1 MAHEF
6 WTVVP
11 SSYSYHF
18 LKLENVD
25 DSKGLDKVL
34 EVYVERSK
42 ILWKSNNVML
52 WVKGALGFI
61 LNKIEEKFDYQTYL
75 ENLCL
80 EETKAVSIPFNLA
93 RYANINK
100 HNFSDRVERVDLNNI
115 QDNQQVRNQPPRGQ
129 PLNMNQNPFSL
140 FLNSLLPWVNLPN
153 AQM

>member
-1 MAHEF
+1 MAHDF

-61 LNKIEEKFDYQTYL
+61 LNKI
-75 ENLCL
+75 
-80 EETKAVSIPFNLA
+80 
-93 RYANINK
+93 
-100 HNFSDRVERVDLNNI
+100 
-115 QDNQQVRNQPPRGQ
+115 
-129 PLNMNQNPFSL
+129 
-140 FLNSLLPWVNLPN
+140 
-153 AQM
+153 